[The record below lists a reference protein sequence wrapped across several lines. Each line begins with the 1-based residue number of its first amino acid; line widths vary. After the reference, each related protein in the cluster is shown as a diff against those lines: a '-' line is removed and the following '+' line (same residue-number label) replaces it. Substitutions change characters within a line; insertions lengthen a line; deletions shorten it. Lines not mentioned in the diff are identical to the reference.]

1 MIEGDFV
8 DPRQDF
14 ESARRFVL
22 EKYHDRRFD
31 RRTAGLYAGNFFD
44 HDRCVGR
51 EGQDRLHPVADL
63 IEGKI
68 GNVLLAA
75 ERVDFLRRGG
85 AVAGRDAVEKTLSYS
100 LLVQVAADEHEAI
113 EAFLFVGPR
122 AAWTTFEEHVHA
134 LKDKLIGVFA
144 QV

>member
-14 ESARRFVL
+14 ESTRRFVL
-22 EKYHDRRFD
+22 EKYHDRRFH
-31 RRTAGLYAGNFFD
+31 RRAAGLHARNFFD
-44 HDRCVGR
+44 HDRRVGR

-85 AVAGRDAVEKTLSYS
+85 AVSSRNAVEKTLSDF
-100 LLVQVAADEHEAI
+100 LLV
-113 EAFLFVGPR
+113 
-122 AAWTTFEEHVHA
+122 
-134 LKDKLIGVFA
+134 
-144 QV
+144 